1 MHERAV
7 RMNKKISV
15 IALVVFMLVSH
26 IMSARNWQH
35 DLRIGYSIGGIAPVG
50 LPASIRGVNSYSIMP
65 DFGIGVETKRLY
77 SDHWGIITGLR
88 FENKAMKVDAR
99 VKNYHMK
106 MVQGTE
112 TLEGMFTGD
121 DETKVN
127 MWMFTIPV
135 QALYRIGKVDL
146 KAGPYLSWVV
156 GRQFKGYAHDGYIR
170 VGNPTGAKVE
180 IGSEPDNRGTYDFS
194 DNLRQLQWGAIVGAD
209 WKFSKRVGAYADLT
223 WGLNGVFHK
232 NFTVIDQT
240 MYPIYGTLGLVY
252 SL

>member
-1 MHERAV
+1 
-7 RMNKKISV
+7 MNKIKLV
-15 IALVVFMLVSH
+15 IVLVAWIMALHIVS
-26 IMSARNWQH
+26 AGNWQH
-35 DLRIGYSIGGIAPVG
+35 DIRIGYSIGGIAPVG
-50 LPASIRGVNSYSIMP
+50 LPSSIRGVNSYSTMP
-65 DFGIGVETKRLY
+65 DFGVGLDARRLY
-77 SDHWGIITGLR
+77 NDHWGLLAGLH

-121 DETKVN
+121 DETKAN

-135 QALYRIGKVDL
+135 QAIYRIGKVDL

-180 IGSEPDNRGTYDFS
+180 IGSEPENRGTYDFS
-194 DNLRQLQWGAIVGAD
+194 DHLRQLQWGAAVGAD
-209 WKFSKRVGAYADLT
+209 WKFNRRVGAYADLT